1 MQDSTVV
8 TIGELDYS
16 AIDDIQK
23 QLQINIVE
31 HYSWTGKKHTELYPR
46 LVDILGKVWNCR
58 CVVIDATGIGLTVS
72 SFLKKA
78 LGARVVPFTFTSGS
92 KSELGF
98 NLLAA
103 INSGRLKIYVGD
115 GSQEY
120 VEFWQQ
126 MEKAKSC
133 YRPNRTV
140 NFFVEPTQG
149 HDDFLMSL
157 ALLVEAGKDCM
168 PRKAKGK

>member
-1 MQDSTVV
+1 M
-8 TIGELDYS
+8 
-16 AIDDIQK
+16 DDIQK
-23 QLQINIVE
+23 QPQINIVE

-46 LVDILGKVWNCR
+46 LVDILGKLWNCR
-58 CVVIDATGIGLTVS
+58 RVVIDATGIGLTVS
-72 SFLKKA
+72 SFLKKS
-78 LGARVVPFTFTSGS
+78 LGTRVIPFIFTSSS

-103 INSGRLKIYVGD
+103 VNSGRVKMYTGD

-120 VEFWQQ
+120 IEFWQQ

-133 YRPNRTV
+133 YRPNQTM
-140 NFFVEPTQG
+140 NFYVEPFQG

-157 ALLVEAGKDCM
+157 ALLVEAGKDYV
-168 PRKAKGK
+168 PRKAKGKG